1 MPQAHASRYPQY
13 PGSHLQPLE
22 QPQFNLAWSQ
32 DQLTAWLQHVGCG
45 EAAAAFQAA
54 GIDGHALSGL
64 MRTTVDAGAAR
75 LDERLKADVGV
86 QPVALRLKVV
96 DSMMAELAGGYRGH

>member
-1 MPQAHASRYPQY
+1 
-13 PGSHLQPLE
+13 
-22 QPQFNLAWSQ
+22 
-32 DQLTAWLQHVGCG
+32 
-45 EAAAAFQAA
+45 
-54 GIDGHALSGL
+54 